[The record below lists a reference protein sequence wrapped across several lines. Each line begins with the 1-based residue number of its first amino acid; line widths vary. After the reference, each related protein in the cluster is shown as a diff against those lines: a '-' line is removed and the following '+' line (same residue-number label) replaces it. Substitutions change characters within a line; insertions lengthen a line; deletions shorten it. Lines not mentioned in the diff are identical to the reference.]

1 MATIVTKKLSINEDN
16 IENYCSA
23 DNVSFSVSGHAW
35 RKWLN
40 GSTDGY
46 VILKDNGK
54 SELYPTSTAHP
65 FKADSTMSAS
75 RSAGTCTVDLQFAG
89 TKVHEESYTSG
100 SQTSKSKQNIT
111 DSAVTNSTRATEIK
125 WHVYGKNGDNQRGD
139 LIELTLYFNQY
150 SAQAL
155 IGDGA
160 NGIQSVSVSNVSPYY
175 GDTIAFGI
183 KMVQGATFD
192 GWYSD
197 SACTQLVSA
206 ETTYS
211 MAPTAD
217 VILYAK
223 ATTDATL
230 YNVSAIAGAEIAS
243 VSVSD
248 SIVPEGGTATFT
260 AQVNEGCSFEAWYS
274 DDTCT
279 TVVSTENPY
288 TATITADTTL
298 YAKAHRNSL
307 SMSVGTAEHGT
318 ATVSAT
324 TVVWG
329 NDVTFTFTPE
339 DETWELYGWYSD
351 EGLTQ
356 LVSEENPYTFTA
368 TENVTLYPK
377 VGAKRYT
384 ITLKRNL
391 YIGSGITHNLTI
403 ASLYEDQL
411 TDTERKY
418 IKTGEFS
425 KIDQTKIFDI
435 TTVKGNDMIS
445 IITATLKAPKNL
457 LCVLYH
463 TMSGFGSATY
473 YTSGFALNKDPGK
486 DSDGMQDKVTDPS
499 VVCAWNYYSFYPTAA
514 DTYYVIVG
522 YTCDCF
528 AIAKDGIADVSVP
541 LRVMQYAKAPFSAEL
556 SPGYAFTGWYSD
568 DACTKLVTTDN
579 PAQITCPSYTGD
591 SVSSTSLTLYAKA
604 AKATYSIGVGA
615 AEHCTASVSAAT
627 AQYGDEVIFSCVV
640 DEGYEFKG
648 WYSDEGL
655 TQLVSESAEYV
666 HSVTGDV
673 TLWAKVELIQY
684 TITLTRPGKILQQFN
699 PSLKLAVINYA
710 ALTREEINQLKTGD
724 YDKIEQSK
732 VLKTAKASGLG
743 GSDVIAK
750 IECPY
755 GLYVAMHV
763 SFNIPANNTSK
774 YTQPYINDTTWWPYY
789 WYAPT
794 GDENFTVG
802 ESGYRCDC
810 TALPL
815 GGIEYVDVTTPVV
828 QTKKAIF
835 TAEVKPGHKFDA
847 WYSDETCT
855 IKVSTD
861 NPATVTTPQG
871 ELINDLY
878 NQYGLASLTLY
889 AKAISTTASATGI
902 SLKRNSSWS
911 EAKSVYRKV
920 SDTWVADTD
929 YCKTLLS
936 QKDRIGTFVHI
947 V

>member
-175 GDTIAFGI
+175 GDTITFGI

-217 VILYAK
+217 VTLYAK

-230 YNVSAIAGAEIAS
+230 YNVSAVAGAEITS

-248 SIVPEGGTATFT
+248 NIVPENGTATFT

-274 DDTCT
+274 DNTYT
-279 TVVSTENPY
+279 TVASTENPY
-288 TATITADTTL
+288 TATIAADTTL
-298 YAKAHRNSL
+298 YAKAHKNSL
-307 SMSVGTAEHGT
+307 SMSVGSAEHGT

-329 NDVTFTFTPE
+329 SDVTFTFTPE

-351 EGLTQ
+351 SDLTQ
-356 LVSEENPYTFTA
+356 LVSEANPYTFAA
-368 TENVTLYPK
+368 TEDVTLYPK
-377 VGAKRYT
+377 VGAKRYK
-384 ITLKRNL
+384 ITFGGQSDFLNGTTMN
-391 YIGSGITHNLTI
+391 IDAI
-403 ASLYEDQL
+403 AVYYDQL
-411 TDTERKY
+411 TREEKAYLR
-418 IKTGEFS
+418 TGSFHEIDNS
-425 KIDQTKIFDI
+425 KIINGASVQGSNAFKDVLEDI
-435 TTVKGNDMIS
+435 YCPYDAYVSFYAHNVSSLYTTTCFMFRRAQEDYFS
-445 IITATLKAPKNL
+445 YWP
-457 LCVLYH
+457 
-463 TMSGFGSATY
+463 Y
-473 YTSGFALNKDPGK
+473 YWYQPT
-486 DSDGMQDKVTDPS
+486 SDGNIY
-499 VVCAWNYYSFYPTAA
+499 AY
-514 DTYYVIVG
+514 G
-522 YTCDCF
+522 R
-528 AIAKDGIADVSVP
+528 AIERFCNCSAITNDGIIDA
-541 LRVMQYAKAPFSAEL
+541 YATTPTYQEREAIFEAEL
-556 SPGYAFTGWYSD
+556 SPGYIFSGWYSD
-568 DACTKLVTTDN
+568 EACTQLVSTDN
-579 PAQITCPSYTGD
+579 PANVVTPKYTGD
-591 SVSSTSLTLYAKA
+591 TASQTSLTLYAKA
-604 AKATYSIGVGA
+604 TKATYTIGVGT

-627 AQYGDEVIFSCVV
+627 AQYGDEVTFSCVV

-666 HSVTGDV
+666 HSVTGDI
-673 TLWAKVELIQY
+673 TLWAKVELIKY
-684 TITLTRPGKILQQFN
+684 SITLTRQGKTLQQFK

-732 VLKTAKASGLG
+732 VLKTTEASGMG
-743 GSDVIAK
+743 GSDVIAE

-763 SFNIPANNTSK
+763 SFNIPADNSAK

-794 GDENFTVG
+794 SNENFTVG

-810 TALPL
+810 TAFPL
-815 GGIEYVDVTTPVV
+815 SGIEYTDVTTPVV
-828 QTKKAIF
+828 QTKNAIF
-835 TAEVKPGHKFDA
+835 TAEVKPGYKFDA

-855 IKVSTD
+855 IKVSAD

-878 NQYGLASLTLY
+878 NQYSLASLALY
-889 AKAISTTASATGI
+889 AKAISTTTSTTGI

-920 SDTWVADTD
+920 SGTWISDTD

-936 QKDRIGTFVHI
+936 QKDRVGTFVHI

>member
-175 GDTIAFGI
+175 GDTITFGI

-217 VILYAK
+217 VTLYAK

-230 YNVSAIAGAEIAS
+230 YNVSAVAGAEITS

-248 SIVPEGGTATFT
+248 NIVPENGTATFT

-274 DDTCT
+274 DDTYT
-279 TVVSTENPY
+279 TVASTENPY

-298 YAKAHRNSL
+298 YAKAHKNSL
-307 SMSVGTAEHGT
+307 NMSVGSAEHGT
-318 ATVSAT
+318 ATVSAA

-329 NDVTFTFTPE
+329 SDVTFTFTPE

-351 EGLTQ
+351 SDLTQ
-356 LVSEENPYTFTA
+356 LVSEANPYTFAA

-377 VGAKRYT
+377 VGAKRYK
-384 ITLKRNL
+384 ITFGGQSDFLNGTTMN
-391 YIGSGITHNLTI
+391 IDAI
-403 ASLYEDQL
+403 AVYYDQL
-411 TDTERKY
+411 TREEKAYLR
-418 IKTGEFS
+418 TGSFHEIDNS
-425 KIDQTKIFDI
+425 KIINGASVQGSNAFKDVLEDI
-435 TTVKGNDMIS
+435 YCPYDAYVSFYAHNVSSLYTTTCFMFRRAQEDYFS
-445 IITATLKAPKNL
+445 YWP
-457 LCVLYH
+457 
-463 TMSGFGSATY
+463 Y
-473 YTSGFALNKDPGK
+473 YWYQPT
-486 DSDGMQDKVTDPS
+486 SDGNIY
-499 VVCAWNYYSFYPTAA
+499 AY
-514 DTYYVIVG
+514 G
-522 YTCDCF
+522 R
-528 AIAKDGIADVSVP
+528 AIERFCNCSAITNDGIIDA
-541 LRVMQYAKAPFSAEL
+541 YATTPTYQEREAIFEAEL
-556 SPGYAFTGWYSD
+556 SPGYIFSGWYSD
-568 DACTKLVTTDN
+568 EACTQLVSTDN
-579 PAQITCPSYTGD
+579 PANVVTPKYTGD
-591 SVSSTSLTLYAKA
+591 TASQTSLTLYAKA
-604 AKATYSIGVGA
+604 TKATYTIGVGT

-627 AQYGDEVIFSCVV
+627 AQYGDEVTFSCV
-640 DEGYEFKG
+640 YSNNYTFYG
-648 WYSDEGL
+648 WYKNLGTDNVEH
-655 TQLVSESAEYV
+655 VSSNNPY
-666 HSVTGDV
+666 HHTVTGDIV
-673 TLWAKVELIQY
+673 LTPVVVLTDY
-684 TITLTRPGKILQQFN
+684 TN
-699 PSLKLAVINYA
+699 DVIHPTN
-710 ALTREEINQLKTGD
+710 
-724 YDKIEQSK
+724 YDKINVLTNFSASNVEYLYENDRTATTYASFVIPTSTEENPIQLGFYVDGSK
-732 VLKTAKASGLG
+732 FS
-743 GSDVIAK
+743 
-750 IECPY
+750 
-755 GLYVAMHV
+755 
-763 SFNIPANNTSK
+763 NIPDNAINIKINNIIIAAETTAPPTVYFRDIYSAKRKLVEGNPTYTYLGIRTENYQVHTGKDSIYLFSGGEGLWSISDLKSGTFGVVLEFYNTSSLSK
-774 YTQPYINDTTWWPYY
+774 NVKVYNIDI
-789 WYAPT
+789 
-794 GDENFTVG
+794 EI
-802 ESGYRCDC
+802 GYNIAD
-810 TALPL
+810 P
-815 GGIEYVDVTTPVV
+815 
-828 QTKKAIF
+828 
-835 TAEVKPGHKFDA
+835 
-847 WYSDETCT
+847 S
-855 IKVSTD
+855 
-861 NPATVTTPQG
+861 
-871 ELINDLY
+871 
-878 NQYGLASLTLY
+878 
-889 AKAISTTASATGI
+889 SATPGI
-902 SLKRNSSWS
+902 SLKRNGSWS